1 MISNEEKLIEL
12 RNEIDSIDNAI
23 HDLIM
28 RRTSVVEG
36 VCEIKKGSAVKIRP
50 SREASILYR
59 LCAQHKGYFP
69 KRALCRIWRELIVAT
84 LSLEG
89 PFSVAVYDPGDFPGY
104 WDLARDQYGTFTPM
118 QRHSS
123 ARAVVEE
130 VRELK
135 ATVGVLPF
143 PSRDHDNP
151 WWRFLVSDAP
161 ETPKVIARLPFVPGA
176 NVHDK
181 GLDAL
186 VICAVPQEETGRDR
200 SLFSIESEEDIG
212 YTAIE
217 RALSKVG
224 FSDIFQH
231 LWHDPNRP
239 PGWTYLVE
247 VYGFIGSS
255 SEQVALLQ
263 DELDTRVARIIQLGG
278 YSTPLEEADLAHMD
292 DDHEAREGK

>member
-1 MISNEEKLIEL
+1 M
-12 RNEIDSIDNAI
+12 
-23 HDLIM
+23 
-28 RRTSVVEG
+28 
-36 VCEIKKGSAVKIRP
+36 
-50 SREASILYR
+50 
-59 LCAQHKGYFP
+59 
-69 KRALCRIWRELIVAT
+69 
-84 LSLEG
+84 
-89 PFSVAVYDPGDFPGY
+89 
-104 WDLARDQYGTFTPM
+104 
-118 QRHSS
+118 
-123 ARAVVEE
+123 
-130 VRELK
+130 
-135 ATVGVLPF
+135 
-143 PSRDHDNP
+143 
-151 WWRFLVSDAP
+151 
-161 ETPKVIARLPFVPGA
+161 
-176 NVHDK
+176 HDK

-292 DDHEAREGK
+292 DDHEAGEGK

>member
-1 MISNEEKLIEL
+1 MISDEEKLTEL

-69 KRALCRIWRELIVAT
+69 KRALCRIWRELIVST

-89 PFSVAVYDPGDFPGY
+89 PFSVAVYDPGDVPGY

-151 WWRFLVSDAP
+151 WWRFLVSDAL

-200 SLFSIESEEDIG
+200 SLISKLRLAVSGICRFDSEDEAEPKQHRYQHQLNDQADDVCGRTQDGSVEGNVVQVHVQIG
-212 YTAIE
+212 
-217 RALSKVG
+217 
-224 FSDIFQH
+224 
-231 LWHDPNRP
+231 
-239 PGWTYLVE
+239 
-247 VYGFIGSS
+247 
-255 SEQVALLQ
+255 
-263 DELDTRVARIIQLGG
+263 
-278 YSTPLEEADLAHMD
+278 
-292 DDHEAREGK
+292 